1 MPDSAA
7 LQSRPFYITT
17 PIYYVSDVPHL
28 GHAYTTIVADCL
40 ARYARLRDRKT
51 GFLTG
56 TDVHG
61 QKISRMA
68 EERGLATKAYAD
80 RIADAYKVAWTA
92 LEIQN
97 DDFIRTTD
105 EDHERVVADLWRQLE
120 KSGDIYLGTYEG
132 WYCVPCEQFYTEK
145 ELVENLCPVHKL
157 PPEMVKEESYFFKLS
172 KYQDRLLKHIEAHP
186 EFIQPE
192 MRRNEVLAF
201 IRQGLTDFSASR
213 TTFTWGIP
221 VPDHPRHVVYV
232 WLDALTNYYSASKR
246 AKLEGFWSED
256 TQIVHLIGKEI
267 SRFHAVY
274 WPAML
279 MAAGLP
285 LPTTIFGHGWW
296 TVNGEKMSKTRGN
309 VVDPVALAADI
320 GADALRY
327 FVLREVPL
335 GLDGDFSHIALLGR
349 YKAELQNDLGNLL
362 HRTLGM
368 VEKYFPDRVIPER
381 AAAEAAFKID
391 SHLGRIEAFMEA
403 FEPSHALEV
412 IWELVRLGNAYID
425 KEAPWKATSDKGR
438 ILGNVLEL
446 CRVLGHLL
454 HPFMPERAKALHGQ
468 LGLTD
473 APEWPSW
480 DEKRGF
486 RVEKGVTLFPAI
498 DDDRRAA
505 LLAKWLPPPV
515 AAAPP
520 VAATPVAATPAAPP
534 GPSSDGQV
542 TFAEFSR
549 LDLRLA
555 EIKTAEV
562 VPKAKKL
569 LKLGVDVGDGRLRQV
584 VAGLAEAYT
593 PESLVGKR
601 VIFLANLQPATIR
614 GILSEG
620 MVLAA
625 GDEAIV
631 GLSTVD
637 GTAAPGTK
645 VR

>member
-1 MPDSAA
+1 MPDSAE
-7 LQSRPFYITT
+7 LQRRPFYITT

-40 ARYARLRDRKT
+40 ARYARMRGRKT

-56 TDVHG
+56 TDEHG
-61 QKISRMA
+61 QKI
-68 EERGLATKAYAD
+68 ERLATEHGVTPKVYAD
-80 RIADAYKVAWTA
+80 RFAEAYKAAWVA
-92 LEIQN
+92 LEIGN
-97 DDFIRTTD
+97 DEFIRTTD
-105 EDHERVVADLWRQLE
+105 EDHERSVADLWRQLE
-120 KSGDIYLGTYEG
+120 KSGDVYLGTYEG

-145 ELVENLCPVHKL
+145 ELVDGACPIHKL
-157 PPEMVKEESYFFKLS
+157 PTEKVKEESYFFSLA
-172 KYQDRLLKHIEAHP
+172 KYEARLLKHIEDHP
-186 EFIQPE
+186 DFIQPE
-192 MRRNEVLAF
+192 VRRNEVLAF
-201 IRQGLTDFSASR
+201 IRQGLNDFSASR
-213 TTFTWGIP
+213 TTFTWGVP

-232 WLDALTNYYSASKR
+232 WIDALSNYYSATKR
-246 AKLEGFWSED
+246 AKLDGFWSDD

-285 LPTTIFGHGWW
+285 LPTTIFCHGWW

-309 VVDPVALAADI
+309 VVDPVALAADL
-320 GADALRY
+320 GTDALRY

-335 GLDGDFSHIALLGR
+335 GLDGDFSHVALLGR

-368 VEKYFPDRVIPER
+368 VEKYFPDRLVAER
-381 AAAEAAFKID
+381 TATEPAFKID
-391 SHLGRIEAFMEA
+391 SQLGRIDALMES

-412 IWELVRLGNAYID
+412 IWELVRLGNTYID
-425 KEAPWKATSDKGR
+425 KEAPWKATSNKAV

-454 HPFMPERAKALHGQ
+454 HPFMPERAKALHAQ

-473 APEWPSW
+473 APAWPEW

-486 RVEKGVTLFPAI
+486 HVEKGVTLFPAI
-498 DDDRRAA
+498 DDERRAA
-505 LLAKWLPPPV
+505 LLAKWVPAPI
-515 AAAPP
+515 AAP
-520 VAATPVAATPAAPP
+520 VVVGAP
-534 GPSSDGQV
+534 STEGQV
-542 TFAEFSR
+542 TFEDFSR

-555 EIKTAEV
+555 EIKTAEA
-562 VPKAKKL
+562 VPKARKL

-584 VAGLAEAYT
+584 VAGLAETYT
-593 PESLVGKR
+593 PDALVGKK
-601 VIFLANLQPATIR
+601 VIFLANLRPATIR

-637 GTAAPGTK
+637 GNAALGTK